1 MSGVAVKS
9 NVFADIAIST
19 RVTPTRDVTVE
30 VPLPFKHPKL
40 EDRRS
45 AADAA
50 KNAMLEKFRAALQD
64 PVREE
69 QRAKRLGIHN
79 ARLVRVAER
88 KAAKKATDVK
98 LAAQA
103 ARESELANQAA
114 REAEEANN
122 RVTAEEAERAAALKA
137 EQKAERDARY
147 AARKAAKKVRR
158 RGY

>member
-1 MSGVAVKS
+1 MLRAC
-9 NVFADIAIST
+9 AYPA
-19 RVTPTRDVTVE
+19 RDVTVE
-30 VPLPFKHPKL
+30 VLLGFKHPTL

-45 AADAA
+45 AANAT
-50 KNAMLEKFRAALQD
+50 KKAMLEKFRAALQD

-69 QRAKRLGIHN
+69 QRAKRLAIHN
-79 ARLVRVAER
+79 ARLVRMAER
-88 KAAKKATDVK
+88 EAAKKATEAK

-114 REAEEANN
+114 REAEEAKT
-122 RVTAEEAERAAALKA
+122 RVATEEAERAAALKA
-137 EQKAERDARY
+137 EQKAERDARF

>member
-1 MSGVAVKS
+1 M
-9 NVFADIAIST
+9 NVWRCGEIERFRDIAIST

-122 RVTAEEAERAAALKA
+122 RVTPKRCAAAVT
-137 EQKAERDARY
+137 EEYQRCR
-147 AARKAAKKVRR
+147 
-158 RGY
+158 